1 MIANIVK
8 GSGFRG
14 ALDYVLGKKDA
25 VLLHTTLGSKNAR
38 GMAAELAAYRNLRPA
53 LGKAVFHCSLAVGED
68 DSLSPEQWHSIAE
81 KYLAGMGFGDAP
93 WTLVRHQDADH
104 DHVHIIAS
112 RIRPDGSVVSDSRDF
127 ERTEKLLRG
136 IEKEYELTAVANSKD
151 VKVRAVTIAELE
163 KADRKGAPPPRLLL
177 QEIVSR
183 VADESENFKDF
194 ALKLDAAG
202 VDFKPTLQMDNTKW
216 SGAAFRL
223 RDDDDG
229 IWFGGGKLASS
240 LKVGALIKRRG
251 IEYVKDRDLETASI
265 CIERAALDADRS
277 AGRDSSSTE
286 RLNGN
291 DQAGAAGRAEIA
303 AGAERFSAETISKED
318 AGGTGG
324 TGERKGVELS
334 MATGGSGGIRSSG
347 NGTADEITRIAAEAP
362 GPKPEHIKIKEAAW
376 AEQHAALR
384 AERYRITLMPRRD
397 GDPVIIPGNDYG
409 RRKGVD
415 EIFYTADEVRQQFR
429 FLSLKNAGSYEVYI
443 TPIDPN
449 HHYLVVDDLTPTTK
463 DELLNAGYEPCLI
476 QESSQDNLQA
486 IIKAPKPEISKQE
499 QSTAN
504 EFVQGVNKKYGDKAF
519 TGAIHP
525 FRLAGFANKKIGK
538 NSPFTKIIQAIDRVC
553 GKAVKLLEMIRSRR
567 KKAELERQ
575 QERMQAAKVQLR
587 GEPAALM
594 PSSKDG
600 SDLVQTLER
609 YRLLM
614 KTSDESRRDF
624 GACVAMLRAGF
635 SAGEVENALLLHP
648 ATRRKHDPANYA
660 GRTTDAALEAYR
672 NIRDS
677 QARKESDRQNEAQ
690 KDSRARKESDRHSE
704 AQKDSSSPEM

>member
-14 ALDYVLGKKDA
+14 ALDYVLDKKDA
-25 VLLHTTLGSKNAR
+25 VLLHTTLGSKTAR
-38 GMAAELAAYRNLRPA
+38 GMAAELAAYRNLRPG
-53 LGKAVFHCSLAVGED
+53 LGKAVFHCSLAVGKH
-68 DSLSPEQWHSIAE
+68 DSLTTEQWRSIAT
-81 KYLAGMGFGDAP
+81 KYLDGMGFGDAP

-104 DHVHIIAS
+104 DHVHIVAS
-112 RIRPDGSVVSDSRDF
+112 RVRSDGSVVSDSRDF
-127 ERTEKLLRG
+127 ERTEELLRG
-136 IEKEYELTAVANSKD
+136 IEKEYGLTEVANSKD

-202 VDFKPTLQMDNTKW
+202 VDFKPTLQKDNTKW

-223 RDDDDG
+223 RDDDDDDG

-240 LKVGALIKRRG
+240 LKVGALIKRG

-265 CIERAALDADRS
+265 CIERAAIDADRS

-291 DQAGAAGRAEIA
+291 DQAGAARRAEIA
-303 AGAERFSAETISKED
+303 TGAERFSAEAISKED

-324 TGERKGVELS
+324 AGEPKGVELS

-409 RRKGVD
+409 RRKGAD
-415 EIFYTADEVRQQFR
+415 EIFYTADEVKRQFR

-443 TPIDPN
+443 TPIDPS

-476 QESSQDNLQA
+476 QESSQDNLHA
-486 IIKAPKPEISKQE
+486 IIKAPKPEISKEE

-553 GKAVKLLEMIRSRR
+553 GKTVKLLEMKRSRR

-575 QERMQAAKVQLR
+575 QERMQAAKVQQKCSC
-587 GEPAALM
+587 AASQRHSCQAARM
-594 PSSKDG
+594 D
-600 SDLVQTLER
+600 QTLFKH
-609 YRLLM
+609 L
-614 KTSDESRRDF
+614 KDI
-624 GACVAMLRAGF
+624 GF
-635 SAGEVENALLLHP
+635 
-648 ATRRKHDPANYA
+648 
-660 GRTTDAALEAYR
+660 
-672 NIRDS
+672 
-677 QARKESDRQNEAQ
+677 
-690 KDSRARKESDRHSE
+690 
-704 AQKDSSSPEM
+704 